1 MTLNVLDVLVG
12 VRRAA
17 GSGITGIFTTGTKEK
32 ISSEQY
38 SRVEENASMTS
49 GVTWADWLETVEG

>member
-1 MTLNVLDVLVG
+1 MTLNVLDVLVA

-32 ISSEQY
+32 ISSEQ
-38 SRVEENASMTS
+38 
-49 GVTWADWLETVEG
+49 